1 MKPEPLSE
9 EYKYYQS
16 VKSKLVEEL
25 EGKFA
30 LIKGNELVG
39 LFDTDMDAYE
49 VGVFEFGNAPFL
61 IIRVSKEEEQYWM
74 PFLGAESLDMVY
86 L

>member
-1 MKPEPLSE
+1 MKSEPLSE
-9 EYKYYQS
+9 EYKFYQS
-16 VKSKLVEEL
+16 VKSKLVKES

-30 LIKGNELVG
+30 SIKGNELVG

-49 VGVFEFGNAPFL
+49 AGISKFGNVPFL
-61 IIRVSKEEEQYWM
+61 IIRVSREDEQYWM
-74 PFLGAESLDMVY
+74 PLLGAELLDKGN

>member
-16 VKSKLVEEL
+16 VKSKLVEES

-30 LIKGNELVG
+30 FIKGNELVG
-39 LFDTDMDAYE
+39 LFDNDMDAYE
-49 VGVFEFGNAPFL
+49 VGISKFGNVPFL
-61 IIRVSKEEEQYWM
+61 IIRVSREDEQYWM
-74 PFLGAESLDMVY
+74 PALGPELWDMGY